1 VELLRK
7 FWIGFLHFDRKV
19 FKMIE
24 RKKCAVLIVLL
35 LFFPLFTDAARI
47 RELCDVQGARGNIL
61 KGIGLVVGLAGTGD
75 KVGVTRLAQ
84 RQMLDRLGIT
94 ISNLKDL
101 TPKNT
106 ALVMVTAEI
115 PPFAKEG
122 TQIDVKVD
130 TLGDCKSLE
139 GGMLLETYLRG
150 PGLGETVYA
159 VAQGPVSIGGF
170 NAEKAGGDTVVRK
183 NHPTSG
189 RIPLGAYVEHE
200 VPSTI
205 TDGERIVLLLKQP
218 EFNTADRIRQAI
230 EDQFGE
236 NTALAMGGGSV
247 RVTVPESYHNDLTG
261 FIARIENIEVTTNP
275 PAKIVINERTGT
287 IVIGGEVVV
296 KPCQVAHGNMTIKI
310 TSTPQVTPASP
321 FTETQPVI
329 TETTAM
335 EVQESEAYLMPV
347 SGTSASE
354 VAEALNRLKVT
365 PRDMISIF
373 QALKEAGALEAEV
386 EIM

>member
-1 VELLRK
+1 MVAKR
-7 FWIGFLHFDRKV
+7 IFLYF
-19 FKMIE
+19 FALMI
-24 RKKCAVLIVLL
+24 L
-35 LFFPLFTDAARI
+35 FPLLADSARI
-47 RELCDVQGARGNIL
+47 RDLCEVQGARGNIL

-75 KVGVTRLAQ
+75 SVGVTRLAQ

-94 ISNLKDL
+94 VSNLKDL
-101 TPKNT
+101 TPKNS
-106 ALVMVTAEI
+106 AIVMVTAEI

-122 TQIDVKVD
+122 TRIDVKID

-139 GGMLLETYLRG
+139 GGMLLETHLRG
-150 PGLGETVYA
+150 PGLGDTVYA

-170 NAEKAGGDTVVRK
+170 NAEKGGGGGTAVRK

-189 RIPLGAYVEHE
+189 RIPLGAYVERE

-230 EDQFGE
+230 ENQFGE
-236 NTALAMGGGSV
+236 NVALAMGGGSV
-247 RVTVPESYHNDLTG
+247 RITVPESYHNDLTG
-261 FIARIENIEVTTNP
+261 FIARIENIEVTTSP

-287 IVIGGEVVV
+287 IVIGGDVIV

-310 TSTPQVTPASP
+310 TSTPQVTPATP
-321 FTETQPVI
+321 FTESQPVV

-347 SGTSASE
+347 SGTSAGE

>member
-1 VELLRK
+1 MYKKILMCSILLTL
-7 FWIGFLHFDRKV
+7 FLSPF
-19 FKMIE
+19 
-24 RKKCAVLIVLL
+24 ANS
-35 LFFPLFTDAARI
+35 ARI
-47 RELCDVQGARGNIL
+47 RDLCEVQGARGNIL

-75 KVGVTRLAQ
+75 SVGVTRLAQ
-84 RQMLDRLGIT
+84 RQMLERMGIT
-94 ISNLKDL
+94 VSNLKDL
-101 TPKNT
+101 TPKNS
-106 ALVMVTAEI
+106 AIVMVTAEI

-122 TQIDVKVD
+122 TRVDVKVD
-130 TLGDCKSLE
+130 ALGDCKSLE

-170 NAEKAGGDTVVRK
+170 NAEKGGGGGTSFRK

-189 RIPLGAYVEHE
+189 RIPLGAYIEHE

-218 EFNTADRIRQAI
+218 GFNTADRIRQAI
-230 EDQFGE
+230 EENFGE
-236 NTALAMGGGSV
+236 NIAFAMGGGAI
-247 RVTVPESYHNDLTG
+247 RVTVPEAYHNDLTG
-261 FIARIENIEVTTNP
+261 FIARIENIEVTTSP

-287 IVIGGEVVV
+287 IVIGGDVVV

-310 TSTPQVTPASP
+310 TSTPQVTPAVP
-321 FTETQPVI
+321 FTETQPVV
-329 TETTAM
+329 TETTSM
-335 EVQESEAYLMPV
+335 EVKETEAYLMPI

-354 VAEALNRLKVT
+354 VAEALNKLKIT

-386 EIM
+386 EVM